1 MTTNNLRSTIEHFC
15 RSLPRPHAYGLI
27 ALIAALSVIS
37 LYQAVLSD
45 ESPDDPTL
53 QSTTLQLPQTD
64 PSIAVTAP
72 TEESTT
78 SPLAPATTLKIDTA
92 VGQPNDILTQMT
104 APLAPVI
111 AAKPLEPKFHSVRE
125 TVKQGDTLSSLF
137 SRAGVGTSQMYQLLH
152 GHNKAKTL
160 EKIYPGH
167 ALEFV
172 LDKDNTIISLT
183 HIQDAL
189 NKGVFTKQGDKYRY
203 EIVSKK
209 PEIRLTRTQG
219 VITHSLY
226 MAGKK
231 ARLEDRLT
239 MSLANIFG
247 WDVDFALDIRK
258 NDKFIVVYEE
268 KYLEGKRIGT
278 GNIVAAE
285 FINQG
290 KSYKAVRYEDRQGR
304 AQYYTPEGNTMRKAF
319 LRSPIEFARISSH
332 FNLNRKHP
340 ILNTIRAH
348 KGTDYAAATGTPIQ
362 SAGDGKVTFAGRKS
376 GYGNVLIIQHNQT
389 YQTLYAHLSKFGKQ
403 IKAGSYVKQGQIV
416 AYVGMTGLATGPHL
430 HYEFRVNGAVRNPV
444 TVQFPNADPVA
455 KADRE
460 RFFAQTRSLVAKLEG
475 AKNEPTQIASKEPS
489 TTQAPM

>member
-1 MTTNNLRSTIEHFC
+1 MTTNNLRLTVQHFF
-15 RSLPRPHAYGLI
+15 RHLPRPHAYGLI

-37 LYQAVLSD
+37 IYQIIASD
-45 ESPDDPTL
+45 DLPQEVAL
-53 QSTTLQLPQTD
+53 QSTTLTLAQTAQTTTAAS
-64 PSIAVTAP
+64 SIEENTTAP
-72 TEESTT
+72 LSPESAAIMADTI
-78 SPLAPATTLKIDTA
+78 SAPQNDMLA
-92 VGQPNDILTQMT
+92 QMT
-104 APLAPVI
+104 APLVPV
-111 AAKPLEPKFHSVRE
+111 KPAEPKFHKVRE
-125 TVKQGDTLSSLF
+125 IVKPGDTLSSLF
-137 SRAGVGTSQMYQLLH
+137 SRAGVSTGQMYQLLNS
-152 GHNKAKTL
+152 HNKAKTL
-160 EKIYPGH
+160 ERIYPGH
-167 ALEFV
+167 ALEFL
-172 LDKDNTIISLT
+172 LDKDNSIVALE

-189 NKGVFTKQGDKYRY
+189 NKEVFTKQGDKYRY
-203 EIVSKK
+203 EIISKK
-209 PEIRLTRTQG
+209 PEVRLTRTQG
-219 VITHSLY
+219 TITHSLY

-231 ARLEDRLT
+231 ANLDDRLT
-239 MSLANIFG
+239 MSLANIFA

-258 NDKFIVVYEE
+258 NDKFVVVYEE
-268 KYLEGKRIGT
+268 RYLEGKRIGT

-348 KGTDYAAATGTPIQ
+348 KGTDYAASTGTPIQ
-362 SAGDGKVTFAGRKS
+362 ASGDGKVTFAGRKS

-403 IKAGSYVKQGQIV
+403 VKSGSYVKQGQIV

-430 HYEFRVNGAVRNPV
+430 HYEFRVNGVVRNPV
-444 TVQFPNADPVA
+444 TVQLPNADPVA